1 MSFCLRQGHRVPQAT
16 LAELWLADVRP
27 ITTEALF
34 SGKTSLVIGVPGA
47 FTPTC
52 SEKHLPDFIEM
63 SDRLKQSG
71 FDDLI
76 VLSPSDPFA
85 IAAWATQVDPDGK
98 LRFVSD
104 GNLEFTRKA
113 GLTSHEDRFFL
124 GERSKRYLMI
134 VRNAIV
140 DRLSVEDSVLNVSCS
155 RAQSLEL
162 DF

>member
-1 MSFCLRQGHRVPQAT
+1 MSSSLRQGHRVPQAT

-27 ITTEALF
+27 ISSEALF
-34 SGKTSLVIGVPGA
+34 AGRTCLVVGVPGA

-63 SDRLKQSG
+63 SDRLKRSG

-85 IAAWATQVDPDGK
+85 VAAWAAQVDPDGK

-140 DRLSVEDSVLNVSCS
+140 DRLSVEDNVVDVTCT
-155 RAQSLEL
+155 RAQTLSVEI
-162 DF
+162 

>member
-1 MSFCLRQGHRVPQAT
+1 MSPLLRQGHRVPYAT
-16 LAELWLADVRP
+16 LAELWIDEVRP
-27 ITTEALF
+27 VTTDALF
-34 SGKTSLVIGVPGA
+34 STRHTLVIGVPGA

-52 SEKHLPDFIEM
+52 SEKHLPDFIQM
-63 SDRLKQSG
+63 ADSLKRSG
-71 FDDLI
+71 FHDII
-76 VLSPSDPFA
+76 VISPSDPFA
-85 IAAWATQVDPDGK
+85 VAAWATQVDPDGK